1 MPIRLK
7 TIINSFT
14 PDDTLRLTNWNERID
29 VARPFIF
36 DFEYDLVNQSETVNT
51 KEQFEQLFLKKY
63 YNREIGQSGGTV
75 TAFKQDLEVFLLEN
89 VDRYNELLRTLS
101 WEYDPLINYKI
112 EEERLKNVEDTSQD
126 TETLSGS
133 LNTTTD
139 STVDTTGNL
148 TSDTT
153 QDRLQNQEQ
162 THSETQSQNREQNQ
176 TQSDDRLTN
185 EVELQVPQGM
195 VDVDDFNF
203 NHASNAKQ
211 THETNSSNL
220 DDTTDTTTTT
230 AGEDSADLTD
240 TTTGNRTDLT
250 TTNLEGNDTTQ
261 SLTDSTR
268 NLQSEKSKDET
279 ETVLLSGVRGVSYQK
294 LVSEY
299 RGNIINVLKM
309 MIDEADVLFYQLYD
323 Y

>member
-14 PDDTLRLTNWNERID
+14 PDDKLRLTNWNERID

-36 DFEYDLVNQSETVNT
+36 DFEYHLVNQSETVNT

-112 EEERLKNVEDTSQD
+112 EEERLKNVADTSQD

-153 QDRLQNQEQ
+153 QDKVQNQEQ
-162 THSETQSQNREQNQ
+162 TSSE
-176 TQSDDRLTN
+176 DRTTN

-195 VDVDDFNF
+195 VDIDDFNF
-203 NHASNAKQ
+203 QHASNAKQ
-211 THETNSSNL
+211 IH
-220 DDTTDTTTTT
+220 DTST
-230 AGEDSADLTD
+230 GQDSLDLTD
-240 TTTGNRTDLT
+240 TTTGNRTDST
-250 TTNLEGNDTTQ
+250 TTNLEGNDTSQ
-261 SLTDSTR
+261 SLSDSTR
-268 NLQSEKSKDET
+268 NLQSEKTKDET
-279 ETVLLSGVRGVSYQK
+279 ETVQFKGVRGVSYQK

>member
-14 PDDTLRLTNWNERID
+14 PDDKLRLTNWNERID

-36 DFEYDLVNQSETVNT
+36 DFEYPLVNQSETVNT
-51 KEQFEQLFLKKY
+51 REQFEQLFLKKY

-89 VDRYNELLRTLS
+89 VDRYNELLKTLS
-101 WEYDPLINYKI
+101 WEYEPLINYKI
-112 EEERLKNVEDTSQD
+112 EEERVKNVADSSQD
-126 TETLSGS
+126 TETLEGS
-133 LNTTTD
+133 LNTATD
-139 STVDTTGNL
+139 STVGTTGSL
-148 TSDTT
+148 ISDTQ
-153 QDRLQNQEQ
+153 QDKTQNQEQ
-162 THSETQSQNREQNQ
+162 TNTDNR
-176 TQSDDRLTN
+176 TTN

-195 VDVDDFNF
+195 VDIDDFNF
-203 NHASNAKQ
+203 QHASNAKQ
-211 THETNSSNL
+211 IHETTSGQDSS
-220 DDTTDTTTTT
+220 
-230 AGEDSADLTD
+230 DLTD
-240 TTTGNRTDLT
+240 TTTGNRTDST
-250 TTNLEGNDTTQ
+250 STNLEGNDTTQ

-268 NLQSEKSKDET
+268 SLQSEKTKDET

-299 RGNIINVLKM
+299 RGNIINVLKT

>member
-14 PDDTLRLTNWNERID
+14 PDDTLRLTSWNERID
-29 VARPFIF
+29 LARPFIF
-36 DFEYDLVNQSETVNT
+36 DFDYTLPNHIVGINNKQE
-51 KEQFEQLFLKKY
+51 FERLFLKKY

-101 WEYDPLINYKI
+101 WEYDPLINYLI
-112 EEERLKNVEDTSQD
+112 EEDRVKNVEDSSQD
-126 TETLSGS
+126 TETLSSS

-139 STVDTTGNL
+139 STVDTT
-148 TSDTT
+148 
-153 QDRLQNQEQ
+153 QDKVQSQEQ
-162 THSETQSQNREQNQ
+162 SSSE
-176 TQSDDRLTN
+176 DRTTN

-195 VDVDDFNF
+195 VDINDFNF
-203 NHASNAKQ
+203 QHASNAKQ
-211 THETNSSNL
+211 IHDTSTNQ
-220 DDTTDTTTTT
+220 
-230 AGEDSADLTD
+230 DSTDLTD
-240 TTTGNRTDLT
+240 KT
-250 TTNLEGNDTTQ
+250 TTNLEGNDTTE

-268 NLQSEKSKDET
+268 NLQSEKTKDEK
-279 ETVLLSGVRGVSYQK
+279 ETVQFKGVRGVSYHK
-294 LVSEY
+294 LVNEY

-309 MIDEADVLFYQLYD
+309 MVDEADVLFYQLYD

>member
-36 DFEYDLVNQSETVNT
+36 DFEYHLINQSETVNT

-89 VDRYNELLRTLS
+89 VDRYNELLKTLS
-101 WEYDPLINYKI
+101 WEYEPLINFKI
-112 EEERLKNVEDTSQD
+112 EEQRLKNVADTSQD

-139 STVDTTGNL
+139 SSV
-148 TSDTT
+148 DTT
-153 QDRLQNQEQ
+153 QDKVQNQVQ
-162 THSETQSQNREQNQ
+162 SSSE
-176 TQSDDRLTN
+176 DRTTN

-195 VDVDDFNF
+195 VDIDDFNF
-203 NHASNAKQ
+203 QHASNAKQ
-211 THETNSSNL
+211 IHDTSS
-220 DDTTDTTTTT
+220 
-230 AGEDSADLTD
+230 GEDTADL
-240 TTTGNRTDLT
+240 TDLT

-261 SLTDSTR
+261 SLTESTR
-268 NLQSEKSKDET
+268 NLQSEKTKDET
-279 ETVLLSGVRGVSYQK
+279 ETVQFKGVRGVSYQK

>member
-29 VARPFIF
+29 TARPFIF

-51 KEQFEQLFLKKY
+51 KEQFERLFLKKY

-101 WEYDPLINYKI
+101 WEYEPLINFKI
-112 EEERLKNVEDTSQD
+112 EEQRLKNVEDSSRD

-133 LNTTTD
+133 LNTTSD
-139 STVDTTGNL
+139 SSV
-148 TSDTT
+148 DTT
-153 QDRLQNQEQ
+153 QDKTQNQVQ
-162 THSETQSQNREQNQ
+162 TS
-176 TQSDDRLTN
+176 SDDRTTN

-195 VDVDDFNF
+195 VDIDDFNF
-203 NHASNAKQ
+203 QHASNAKQ
-211 THETNSSNL
+211 IH
-220 DDTTDTTTTT
+220 DTST
-230 AGEDSADLTD
+230 GRDSAGL
-240 TTTGNRTDLT
+240 TDLT
-250 TTNLEGNDTTQ
+250 KTNLEGNDTSQ

-294 LVSEY
+294 LVSDY

>member
-36 DFEYDLVNQSETVNT
+36 DFEYGLVNQSETINT
-51 KEQFEQLFLKKY
+51 KEQFERLFLKKY
-63 YNREIGQSGGTV
+63 YNREIGQAGGTV

-89 VDRYNELLRTLS
+89 VDRYNELLKTLS
-101 WEYDPLINYKI
+101 WEYEPLINYKI
-112 EEERLKNVEDTSQD
+112 EEERLKNVADTSQD
-126 TETLSGS
+126 TETLTGS
-133 LNTTTD
+133 LNSTTD
-139 STVDTTGNL
+139 SSV
-148 TSDTT
+148 DTT
-153 QDRLQNQEQ
+153 QDKTQNQVQ
-162 THSETQSQNREQNQ
+162 SSSE
-176 TQSDDRLTN
+176 DRTTN

-195 VDVDDFNF
+195 VDIDDFNF
-203 NHASNAKQ
+203 QHASNAKQ
-211 THETNSSNL
+211 IH
-220 DDTTDTTTTT
+220 DTTT
-230 AGEDSADLTD
+230 GEDSADL
-240 TTTGNRTDLT
+240 TDLT

-268 NLQSEKSKDET
+268 NLHTEKTKDET
-279 ETVLLSGVRGVSYQK
+279 EKVLLSGVRGVSYQK